1 MAEGRDWRTI
11 AIDLYRIASSQLRG
25 LTAQQR
31 AELHDEVEEM
41 KEALLDLKQATIAND
56 IARMLVHANEVI
68 VLSIELRKKV
78 EGDSD
83 E

>member
-11 AIDLYRIASSQLRG
+11 AINLYRVASSQVRG

-56 IARMLVHANEVI
+56 IGRMLVHANEVI
-68 VLSIELRKKV
+68 VLSIELRKKAD
-78 EGDSD
+78 GDSD
-83 E
+83 A